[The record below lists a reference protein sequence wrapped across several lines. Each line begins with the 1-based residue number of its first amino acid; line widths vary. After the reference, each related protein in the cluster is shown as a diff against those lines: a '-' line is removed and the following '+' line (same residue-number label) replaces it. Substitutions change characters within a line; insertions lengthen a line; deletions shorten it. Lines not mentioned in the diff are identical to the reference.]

1 MPFPFIGNK
10 QTQSGGGLNGN
21 SVVALTPDGIDKANS
36 QNLDGALGE
45 VISAL
50 SSEHTAP
57 IRQLVQL
64 TGLDE
69 KKIVEVVRANPVYI
83 QPRRIGGS

>member
-1 MPFPFIGNK
+1 MSFFNNK
-10 QTQSGGGLNGN
+10 SAPSGGGLNAN

-45 VISAL
+45 VIAAL

-57 IRQLVQL
+57 IKQLVQL
-64 TGLDE
+64 TGLGERQIID
-69 KKIVEVVRANPVYI
+69 VVRTNPVYI
-83 QPRRIGGS
+83 QPKRVGVV